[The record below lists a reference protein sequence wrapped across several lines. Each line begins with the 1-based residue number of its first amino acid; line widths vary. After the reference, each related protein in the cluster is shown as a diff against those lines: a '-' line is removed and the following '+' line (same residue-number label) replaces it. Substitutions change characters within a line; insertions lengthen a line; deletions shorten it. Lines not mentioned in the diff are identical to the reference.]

1 MTGAVASLRDTE
13 NHSEPTHRGRW
24 DMSYSSCTLLPSV
37 QTDRR
42 TRQPTDEIRGAGP
55 ARPVQ
60 GGGQREDPGSPSH

>member
-24 DMSYSSCTLLPSV
+24 DTSYSSCALLPSV

-42 TRQPTDEIRGAGP
+42 TRQPTDEVLGQDLP
-55 ARPVQ
+55 AVQ